1 MEQKRQEVIESLRR
15 ILIGAAGEKTYTM
28 PAGEA
33 IDVAAAAL
41 ELLEA
46 AEPTERTFIPGAKSR
61 ITIEDNKEKTIYET
75 SGFCFIALDDEN
87 IGGINCLRRVRGNNA
102 KNLLLY
108 TGLRKQV
115 EILEKED
122 KMLSVLYEIANGLG
136 GIQETRNELCHDV
149 KKS

>member
-15 ILIGAAGEKTYTM
+15 ILISAAGEKTYTM

-33 IDVAAAAL
+33 IDVATAAL
-41 ELLEA
+41 ELLES
-46 AEPTERTFIPGAKSR
+46 AEPMERAFIPEKKSR
-61 ITIEDNKEKTIYET
+61 ITIEERTEKTIYET

-87 IGGINCLRRVRGNNA
+87 IGGINCLRRVRGDNA

-115 EILEKED
+115 EMLEKED
-122 KMLSVLYEIANGLG
+122 KMLAALYEIANGLDG
-136 GIQETRNELCHDV
+136 VQEMRHDV